1 LLLIFNA
8 CTLSGNLLI
17 AGAIAPSLP
26 CNHLARHICGKKL
39 ILEGIL
45 YKAPQD
51 FPAKTKY
58 YVLVHKMIEKDRERP
73 VTGKLLLTVRQP
85 QPRLGYGDVVR
96 FCCRMRHPRNFNNPG
111 SFNYQRYLAFQDI
124 YVIASLDAKHPMVKV
139 GERPNSRFM
148 YRMERIRQRI
158 KDFFAARLASPA
170 AEIATALITGEQSGI
185 PQDMRDQFSVAGV
198 SHVLAISGL
207 NIGIIALIT
216 LAVSQALCRCST
228 RLMLMINTAKLSAV
242 LTLFPVAVYCLIAGA
257 GIAVLRA
264 TVMVIA
270 YLFSIIIDRQDDL
283 WNTLGLAAFLIC
295 LVSPPS
301 LFDCSFQLSFVSV
314 AAILYLNPRLSFRP
328 FNTSAAFPGTRKRWY
343 HSLLNQS
350 MTVLTVTLAATIG
363 TAPLVALYFNR
374 CSPWGIPANLILV
387 PLTGFLVVPLG
398 LITAALCFISYPLA
412 VITAEITEVLIVIS
426 NAAVGFFSAL
436 PYANYRI
443 ATPTLPE
450 MSIYYAGVV
459 LLVHCRRSA
468 WARYGM
474 VVVILTFIGDA
485 GYWYYQNKLNPRL
498 RITAID
504 VGQGE
509 STLLQLPGG
518 KTMLIDGGGFYD
530 SGFDTGGMVVSPLL
544 WHKKI
549 SQIDVV
555 VLSHPHP
562 DHLNGLISVMKNFEI
577 GEVWSNGEAI
587 DTEAYAVFD
596 ALIAERKIKKTVIS
610 RGHPHTAVNGVM
622 IEFLHPGP
630 FIPDEP
636 MRSSHQRMNN
646 NSLVMRISYREV
658 SILFTGDIGW
668 ADERDI
674 MALYPGLTCTILKIP
689 HHGSATS
696 SSQAFLQMLRPRMA
710 LLSVGSDNSFNLPH
724 PDVISRYAD
733 AGCRIFRTDS
743 DGAVSLETDGRGILI
758 RFFKEEEQP
767 IASAQQGAL
776 IESYNNRWTIR
787 R

>member
-1 LLLIFNA
+1 
-8 CTLSGNLLI
+8 
-17 AGAIAPSLP
+17 
-26 CNHLARHICGKKL
+26 
-39 ILEGIL
+39 
-45 YKAPQD
+45 
-51 FPAKTKY
+51 
-58 YVLVHKMIEKDRERP
+58 
-73 VTGKLLLTVRQP
+73 
-85 QPRLGYGDVVR
+85 
-96 FCCRMRHPRNFNNPG
+96 
-111 SFNYQRYLAFQDI
+111 
-124 YVIASLDAKHPMVKV
+124 
-139 GERPNSRFM
+139 
-148 YRMERIRQRI
+148 
-158 KDFFAARLASPA
+158 
-170 AEIATALITGEQSGI
+170 
-185 PQDMRDQFSVAGV
+185 
-198 SHVLAISGL
+198 
-207 NIGIIALIT
+207 
-216 LAVSQALCRCST
+216 
-228 RLMLMINTAKLSAV
+228 
-242 LTLFPVAVYCLIAGA
+242 
-257 GIAVLRA
+257 
-264 TVMVIA
+264 
-270 YLFSIIIDRQDDL
+270 
-283 WNTLGLAAFLIC
+283 
-295 LVSPPS
+295 
-301 LFDCSFQLSFVSV
+301 
-314 AAILYLNPRLSFRP
+314 
-328 FNTSAAFPGTRKRWY
+328 
-343 HSLLNQS
+343 
-350 MTVLTVTLAATIG
+350 
-363 TAPLVALYFNR
+363 
-374 CSPWGIPANLILV
+374 
-387 PLTGFLVVPLG
+387 
-398 LITAALCFISYPLA
+398 
-412 VITAEITEVLIVIS
+412 VLIMLS
-426 NAAVGFFSAL
+426 NAAVSFFSTL
-436 PYANYRI
+436 PYADCRM
-443 ATPTLPE
+443 TSPTLFE
-450 MSIYYAGVV
+450 TILYYAGVV
-459 LLVHCRRSA
+459 LLVNYRRSA
-468 WARYGM
+468 WTRCGL
-474 VVVILTFIGDA
+474 VLVIIAFIGDA

-596 ALIAERKIKKTVIS
+596 ALIAERKIKKTVIF
-610 RGHPHTAVNGVM
+610 RGHPPTSVNSVM

-733 AGCRIFRTDS
+733 AGCRIFRTDN
-743 DGAVSLETDGRGILI
+743 DGAVSLETDGRGIRI
-758 RFFKEEEQP
+758 RFFKEEKPP
-767 IASAQQGAL
+767 IASAQQVAL